1 MIESLLI
8 PPKTVRVLVVDN
20 DRDLARAMTESL
32 ERIGFECTTATSGT
46 EGSQLIQ
53 QNSYEVIV
61 TDLVMNDIDGM
72 QILKLAKSTLEDC
85 EVIMVTGHATV
96 PLAVDAMREG
106 AFNFLEKPVTPKRLQ
121 AVAVKA
127 AEAVKLRRQ
136 NEELQSRLDEK
147 FGFENLIF
155 ASDSMKG
162 VVDRLRRIAP
172 SDAGV
177 LITGETGTGKEVIAQ
192 AIHQNS
198 PRKKKPFVAIN
209 AAVTEHLVESELFG
223 HVKGAFTDAI
233 SDRPG
238 KFEYADGGTLFLDE
252 VGDMPMS
259 TQIKLLRVLEERE
272 ITRVGD
278 NKPIKVNVRVLA
290 ATNKDL
296 QKEVAAGRFRE
307 DLLYRL
313 NVVTVHLDPLSKRRS
328 DIMPLADHFRK
339 LAAKKNN
346 KQVKGFSPEL
356 RKWMIEYSWRGN
368 VRQLRNVVESLVV
381 MDLDGILG
389 IDDLSPELVEES
401 NSASESTSAAKVI
414 SALPSLP
421 GPAETEPTA
430 VTNPLREP
438 PSKLLVKELPEEHLV
453 GKTMAEIERWAIEKT
468 LSDKDNNREETA
480 LALGIS
486 ERNLYRKLKEY
497 QLVDEFEGEW
507 ASGKRPKWTDFLP
520 KVISSK
526 AKSSVQEEETV
537 KLARLLF
544 PIELKHRQSRGEQID
559 SERDY
564 PGVSEKT
571 RKALEEILHPPTASE
586 APPETNRRNP
596 R

>member
-1 MIESLLI
+1 MTESLLI

-53 QNSYEVIV
+53 QNSYEIIV
-61 TDLVMNDIDGM
+61 TDLVMNDLDGM

-307 DLLYRL
+307 DLYYRL

-339 LAAKKNN
+339 IAAKKNN
-346 KQVKGFSPEL
+346 KQVRGFSPEL
-356 RKWMIEYSWRGN
+356 RKWMVDYSWRGN

-389 IDDLSPELVEES
+389 IDDLSPELVEEGT
-401 NSASESTSAAKVI
+401 ATSAASGAMKATSVAPVPTPVELTAATSPSSESPTKP
-414 SALPSLP
+414 SA
-421 GPAETEPTA
+421 T
-430 VTNPLREP
+430 
-438 PSKLLVKELPEEHLV
+438 ELPEESLL

-468 LSDKDNNREETA
+468 LSDKNNNREETA
-480 LALGIS
+480 AALGIS

-497 QLVDEFEGEW
+497 QLVDEFETDWSQGNSPRW
-507 ASGKRPKWTDFLP
+507 SDYLPRIVGAS
-520 KVISSK
+520 
-526 AKSSVQEEETV
+526 AKSAAKEDETV

-544 PIELKHRQSRGEQID
+544 PIEVKHRQSRGEQI
-559 SERDY
+559 ELGRDY
-564 PGVSEKT
+564 PGVSDKT
-571 RKALEEILHPPTASE
+571 RKALEEILHPSTASD
-586 APPETNRRNP
+586 ATPETSRRNP